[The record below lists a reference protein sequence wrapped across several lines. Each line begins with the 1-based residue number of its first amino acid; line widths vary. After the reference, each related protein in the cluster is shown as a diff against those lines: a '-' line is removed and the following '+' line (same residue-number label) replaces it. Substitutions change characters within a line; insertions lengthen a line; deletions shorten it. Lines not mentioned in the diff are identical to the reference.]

1 MLHSLKGRLGLL
13 FLAFAVLFS
22 LSALATLRAIEA
34 QEQDAVMI
42 DLAGRQRMLVQQ
54 MTHKALLLDQY
65 ADEASRTALADA
77 AHTFEQTLDALVVG
91 GSVTYSPD
99 RSVLVPAT
107 QDPETLAALKEVQ
120 DTWTIFRAHLGRIS
134 ATEPGPEAEAA
145 VHAIE
150 RLSPELLRQA
160 DEVVRRYETAA
171 ELKIVHLRRIQ
182 VAFLLTALAVL
193 AAGFL
198 LFHRSLV
205 QPLHRLGLAAERIG
219 SGDLS
224 TPVDP
229 PGPQETACLAQSL
242 DAMRREL
249 ATSQQAQHQL
259 TEQLESR
266 IAQRTRELDALHEVI
281 REIVSQLET
290 RHVLQSVTDKATTLL
305 GADVAVLCLLESE
318 PNILTVR
325 ASTGPPQAVCGQRTS
340 ALLLPADR
348 VLAGD
353 RALPCGAAECHG
365 CCSVV
370 ARPFRA
376 SHLVAPLRI
385 GPRVIGALCVGSSK
399 AGRFSDEA
407 AHLLTELA
415 GSAAI
420 ALENARLFEQAE
432 RAAALEARQRIAAE
446 MHDGLA
452 QMVSYLGLQIDQV
465 TDLVT
470 AGQSWAAIAQL
481 QRLRPAIDQASAEV
495 RRAITS
501 LQQDPQP
508 PQALHERLARLVD
521 QVSQEGRPPVDLVLS
536 DPQPLILRPDTCE
549 EVVRVVG
556 EALQNARRHAEAGRI
571 VVRLERRDGE
581 ASVVVEDDGRGFD
594 PAAPLEGHRHFGLS
608 IMRARAARLGG
619 QLVVHSEP
627 GRGTHVSLSWPLGG
641 R

>member
-1 MLHSLKGRLGLL
+1 MRYSLKAQLGLL
-13 FLAFAVLFS
+13 FLCFAALFS
-22 LSALATLRAIEA
+22 LSAMATLRAIEA
-34 QEQDAVMI
+34 QEQDAVI
-42 DLAGRQRMLVQQ
+42 INLAGRQRMLVQQ
-54 MTHKALLLDQY
+54 MTHDTLHWEQY

-77 AHTFEQTLDALVVG
+77 AHTFEQTLDALVAG
-91 GSVTYSPD
+91 GPVIDPPD
-99 RSVLVPAT
+99 RTVLFPAA

-120 DTWTIFRAHLGRIS
+120 DTWTIFRTHVGRIA
-134 ATEPGPEAEAA
+134 ATEPGAEAEAA

-150 RLSPELLRQA
+150 RLSPELVRQA
-160 DEVVRRYETAA
+160 DEVVRRYQAAA
-171 ELKIVHLRRIQ
+171 ERKIARLRRIQ

-219 SGDLS
+219 SGDLN
-224 TPVDP
+224 TPVVP
-229 PGPQETACLAQSL
+229 SGPQETAHLARSF

-249 ATSQQAQHQL
+249 ATAQQAQQQL
-259 TEQLESR
+259 TEELEAR
-266 IAQRTRELDALHEVI
+266 VAQRTRELDALHEVI

-290 RHVLQSVTDKATTLL
+290 RHVLQSVTDKATALL

-318 PNILTVR
+318 PNILAVR

-348 VLAGD
+348 VLAAE
-353 RALPCGAAECHG
+353 RALPCGAGECHG
-365 CCSVV
+365 CCGVL

-399 AGRFSDEA
+399 EGRFSEEA
-407 AHLLTELA
+407 VHLLTELA

-452 QMVSYLGLQIDQV
+452 QMVSYLGLQLDRV

-470 AGQSWAAIAQL
+470 AGENPAAIEQL
-481 QRLRPAIDQASAEV
+481 QRLRPAIEQASAEV

-508 PQALHERLARLVD
+508 PQALQERLARLVD
-521 QVSQEGRPPVDLVLS
+521 QVSQEGKPPVDLVLS
-536 DPQPLILRPDTCE
+536 DAQPLILPPDMCE
-549 EVVRVVG
+549 EVLRVVG

-571 VVRLERRDGE
+571 VVRLERGDGE

-594 PAAPLEGHRHFGLS
+594 PAAPLEGNRHFGLS

-619 QLVVHSEP
+619 RLAVNSEP

-641 R
+641 G